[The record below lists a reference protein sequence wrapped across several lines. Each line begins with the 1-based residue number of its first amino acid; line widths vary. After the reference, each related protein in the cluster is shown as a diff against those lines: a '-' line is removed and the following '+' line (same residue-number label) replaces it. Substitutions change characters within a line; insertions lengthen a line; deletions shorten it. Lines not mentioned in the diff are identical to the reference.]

1 MSRKKAASWVHQ
13 YLRPY
18 LQKTKKITIP
28 EGKYLSIRA
37 IIYNIKGKENWDIS
51 NKWPWIKWFEDTLV
65 ELNKIP
71 DDSIQYV
78 RDSGRITF
86 EEVDD
91 ESKKK
96 IVFSV
101 SLY

>member
-18 LQKTKKITIP
+18 LQKTKKILIP

-37 IIYNIKGKENWDIS
+37 EIHNIPEKANWDVS

-65 ELNKIP
+65 ELKKIP

-86 EEVDD
+86 IETATEA
-91 ESKKK
+91 EKK

-101 SLY
+101 SIY